1 MRSNAMANQTN
12 PPASENLIPNIAQL
26 GAPDYRLKS
35 RGSRKNIPGRFEKN
49 LSFYDPELNGPDNTI
64 DTDKNKAP
72 LKTQVTFETARS
84 IIARNQ
90 SPDVPFNQS
99 INPYRGCEHGCIYCF
114 ARPSHSYLD
123 LSPGL
128 DFETRL
134 VVKENAPQLLVRELS
149 RPAYRCEPMAI
160 GMNTDAYQPI
170 EKDYRITR
178 RLLEI
183 CLAFRQPVTI
193 VTKGALL
200 SRDMDLLKA
209 LNKHRLVAIAIS
221 LTTLN
226 NELKSVMEPRAAGVS
241 TRLQLIS
248 ELVANKIPVSVLM
261 APIIPRINDH
271 EIESVLKKVSDL
283 GVSRAG
289 YVLLRL
295 PHELTDL
302 FSDWLAQHFPLKA
315 EAVLNT
321 MKACHNGELYRSD
334 FGTRQRGTGQYAE
347 LIAQRFK
354 VASNRNGLNQLK
366 SQPLRTSH
374 FRVPKDLQPLLELMD
389 WQQQRSEQKS
399 ASGEQLNLF

>member
-1 MRSNAMANQTN
+1 MT
-12 PPASENLIPNIAQL
+12 ASSRAPQQIHVTEIQPHL
-26 GAPDYRLKS
+26 GTPDFRLKS
-35 RGSRKNIPGRFEKN
+35 RGSQINIPGRFEKN
-49 LSFYDPELNGPDNTI
+49 LSFYEPEQIAPDA
-64 DTDKNKAP
+64 DQGKAP
-72 LKTQVTFETARS
+72 LQTQVTFETART
-84 IIARNQ
+84 IISRNQ

-128 DFETRL
+128 DFESKL

-149 RPAYRCEPMAI
+149 RPAYRCEPIAI

-170 EKDYRITR
+170 EKEYRLTR

-200 SRDMDLLKA
+200 SRDMDLLRA
-209 LNKHRLVAIAIS
+209 LNRQRLISIAIS

-226 NELKSVMEPRAAGVS
+226 NELKAVMEPRAAGAG

-248 ELVANKIPVSVLM
+248 ALVANKIPVSVLM
-261 APIIPRINDH
+261 APVIPRINDQ
-271 EIESVLKKVSDL
+271 EIESVLRKASEL
-283 GVSRAG
+283 GASRAG
-289 YVLLRL
+289 YVLLRM

-302 FSDWLAQHFPLKA
+302 FSDWLARHFPLKA

-321 MKACHNGELYRSD
+321 MKACHNGELYRSE

-347 LIAQRFK
+347 LIARRFQ
-354 VASNRNGLNQLK
+354 VAARRHGLNQIK
-366 SQPLRTSH
+366 SQPLRTSQ
-374 FRVPKDLQPLLELMD
+374 FRVPRDLQPLLEPMD
-389 WQQQRSEQKS
+389 WQQERSAQKS
-399 ASGEQLNLF
+399 GRGEQLDLF